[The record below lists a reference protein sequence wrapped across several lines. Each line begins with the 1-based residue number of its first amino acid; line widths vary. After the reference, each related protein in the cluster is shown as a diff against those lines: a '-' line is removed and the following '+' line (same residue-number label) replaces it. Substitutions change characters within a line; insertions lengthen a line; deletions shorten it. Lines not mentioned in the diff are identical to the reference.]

1 MLVARSAPAALE
13 MLYSH
18 SAALSWGLA
27 LNSFVFNYG
36 SDLVPKT
43 GDTVGVL
50 NFTWKT
56 VPCVHTVFVW

>member
-27 LNSFVFNYG
+27 LNSFVFNYV
-36 SDLVPKT
+36 SDQVPET